1 MKQRFS
7 FVLTVV
13 GIFIAL
19 SASAPSAQDVFPS
32 KDINLVVTYSP
43 GGGFDSIARAI
54 ARSMTKGMP
63 KGLNV
68 IVKNITGA
76 AGVRGATALYRAK
89 PDGHT
94 IAHLDVQGLIGHQL
108 LRGGKVGYDM
118 SKLTWLARIGFEPV
132 GIMVNA
138 KSAYHTVDDLR
149 KAKTLKWGVLA
160 IGGPIWQ
167 QSFVAAKALGIPFSG
182 VVSGYRG
189 NSETIPALLRGDF
202 DAIATVP
209 VSPAVLPL
217 LRSNELRVPVV
228 LGKNRY
234 DALPDVPT
242 AKEASGTEFLIGVIR
257 AIAGP
262 PGLPAD
268 RAKVLERLL
277 VNAMHDADY
286 KNFVKKSGQPLA
298 PGNAEETK
306 ELVSLAQG
314 TVEKYS
320 KAMAKAMGR

>member
-1 MKQRFS
+1 
-7 FVLTVV
+7 
-13 GIFIAL
+13 
-19 SASAPSAQDVFPS
+19 
-32 KDINLVVTYSP
+32 
-43 GGGFDSIARAI
+43 
-54 ARSMTKGMP
+54 MTKGMP

-76 AGVRGATALYRAK
+76 AGVRGTTALYRSR

-108 LRGGKVGYDM
+108 LRGNVGFDM
-118 SKLTWLARIGFEPV
+118 SKMTWLARVGFEPV

-138 KSAYHTVDDLR
+138 KSRYHTLDDLR
-149 KAKTLKWGVLA
+149 KAKTLKWGVFA

-167 QSFVAAKALGIPFSG
+167 QSFVTAKALGIPFSG

-217 LRSNELRVPVV
+217 LRSKELRVPVV
-228 LGKNRY
+228 LGKTRY
-234 DALPDVPT
+234 GALPDVPT
-242 AKEASGTEFLIGVIR
+242 AKEAAGTEFLIGVIR
-257 AIAGP
+257 AIAAP
-262 PGLPAD
+262 PGVPAD
-268 RAKVLERLL
+268 RVKVLERLL
-277 VNAMHDADY
+277 VNAMADKAY
-286 KNFVKKSGQPLA
+286 KDFVKKSGQPLVA
-298 PGNAEETK
+298 GNAAETR
-306 ELVSLAQG
+306 ELVALAQG

-320 KAMAKAMGR
+320 KAMAKAMGQ

>member
-1 MKQRFS
+1 MKRRFS
-7 FVLTVV
+7 LVSTMVV
-13 GIFIAL
+13 ACIAL
-19 SASAPSAQDVFPS
+19 SASAPAAQETFPS

-43 GGGFDSIARAI
+43 GGGFDTIARAI

-76 AGVRGATALYRAK
+76 AGVRGTTSLYRSR
-89 PDGHT
+89 PEGHT

-108 LRGGKVGYDM
+108 LRGNVGFDM
-118 SKLTWLARIGFEPV
+118 SKMTWLARVGFEPV

-138 KSAYHTVDDLR
+138 KSRYHTLDDLR

-160 IGGPIWQ
+160 VGGPIWQ

-217 LRSNELRVPVV
+217 LRSKELRVPVV
-228 LGKNRY
+228 LGKTRY
-234 DALPDVPT
+234 GALPDVPT
-242 AKEASGTEFLIGVIR
+242 AKEAAGTEFLIGVIR
-257 AIAGP
+257 AIAAP
-262 PGLPAD
+262 PGVPAD
-268 RAKVLERLL
+268 RVKVLERLL
-277 VNAMHDADY
+277 VNAMADKAY
-286 KNFVKKSGQPLA
+286 KDFVKKSGQPLVA
-298 PGNAEETK
+298 GNAAETR
-306 ELVSLAQG
+306 ELVALAQG

-320 KAMAKAMGR
+320 KAMAKAMGQ

>member
-1 MKQRFS
+1 MKCRLAH
-7 FVLTVV
+7 VLTLVV
-13 GIFIAL
+13 TCLAL
-19 SASAPSAQDVFPS
+19 FASAPAAQDAFPS

-54 ARSMTKGMP
+54 ARSMKKGMP

-68 IVKNITGA
+68 IVKNVTGA
-76 AGVRGATALYRAK
+76 AGVRGTTALYRSK

-94 IAHLDVQGLIGHQL
+94 IAHLDVQGLIGHQM
-108 LRGGKVGYDM
+108 LRGNVGFDM
-118 SKLTWLARIGFEPV
+118 SQMTWLARVGFEPV

-138 KSAYHTVDDLR
+138 KSAYHTVDDLK

-160 IGGPIWQ
+160 VGGPIWQ

-217 LRSNELRVPVV
+217 VRSKELRVPVV
-228 LGKNRY
+228 LGKKRY
-234 DALPDVPT
+234 ATLPDVPT
-242 AKEASGTEFLIGVIR
+242 AKEATGTEFLIGVIR
-257 AIAGP
+257 AIAAP
-262 PGLPAD
+262 PGVPAD
-268 RAKVLERLL
+268 RVMVLERLL
-277 VNAMHDADY
+277 VNAMADPDY
-286 KNFVKKSGQPLA
+286 KNFLKKSGQPLV
-298 PGNAEETK
+298 PGNAAETR
-306 ELVSLAQG
+306 ELVGLAQE
-314 TVEKYS
+314 TVARYS
-320 KAMAKAMGR
+320 KAMAKAMSP

>member
-1 MKQRFS
+1 MS
-7 FVLTVV
+7 
-13 GIFIAL
+13 APL
-19 SASAPSAQDVFPS
+19 SAAQETFPS
-32 KDINLVVTYSP
+32 RDINLVVTYSP

-54 ARSMTKGMP
+54 ARSMTKEMP
-63 KGLNV
+63 KGLYV

-76 AGVRGATALYRAK
+76 AGVRGTTSLYRSK

-108 LRGGKVGYDM
+108 LRGNVGYDM
-118 SKLTWLARIGFEPV
+118 SKMTWLARVGFEPV

-138 KSAYHTVDDLR
+138 KSPYHTVDDLR

-189 NSETIPALLRGDF
+189 NSETIPGLLRGDF

-209 VSPAVLPL
+209 VSPAILPL
-217 LRSNELRVPVV
+217 LRSKELRVPVV
-228 LGKNRY
+228 LGKTRY

-242 AKEASGTEFLIGVIR
+242 AKEAAGTEFLIGVIR
-257 AIAGP
+257 AIAAP
-262 PGLPAD
+262 PGVPAD

-277 VNAMHDADY
+277 VNAMADVDY
-286 KNFVKKSGQPLA
+286 KNFIKKSGQPLVA
-298 PGNAEETK
+298 GNAAETK
-306 ELVSLAQG
+306 ELVALARG

>member
-1 MKQRFS
+1 MKHRLAL
-7 FVLTVV
+7 VIATLVACT
-13 GIFIAL
+13 AL
-19 SASAPSAQDVFPS
+19 SAPFVAAQGTFPS

-76 AGVRGATALYRAK
+76 AGVRGTTSLYRSR

-108 LRGGKVGYDM
+108 LRGNVGFDM
-118 SKLTWLARIGFEPV
+118 SKMTWLARVGFEPV

-138 KSAYHTVDDLR
+138 KSGYHTVDDLR

-160 IGGPIWQ
+160 VGGPIWQ

-217 LRSNELRVPVV
+217 LRSKELRVPVV
-228 LGKNRY
+228 LGKTRY

-242 AKEASGTEFLIGVIR
+242 AKEAAGTEFLIGVIR
-257 AIAGP
+257 AIAAP
-262 PGLPAD
+262 PGVPAD
-268 RAKVLERLL
+268 RVNILERLL
-277 VNAMHDADY
+277 VNAMADVDY
-286 KNFVKKSGQPLA
+286 KNFVKKSGQPLV
-298 PGNAEETK
+298 PGNAAETK
-306 ELVSLAQG
+306 ELVALAQA

-320 KAMAKAMGR
+320 KAMAKAMAQ

>member
-1 MKQRFS
+1 MMCRFS
-7 FVLTVV
+7 FGLMTVV
-13 GIFIAL
+13 ACIAL
-19 SASAPSAQDVFPS
+19 FASAPAAQDSFPS
-32 KDINLVVTYSP
+32 RDINLVVTYSP

-76 AGVRGATALYRAK
+76 AGVRGTTSLYRSK

-94 IAHLDVQGLIGHQL
+94 IAHLDVQGLIGNQL
-108 LRGGKVGYDM
+108 LRGGKAGYDM
-118 SKLTWLARIGFEPV
+118 GKMTWLARVGFEPV

-149 KAKTLKWGVLA
+149 KAKTIKWGVLA

-217 LRSNELRVPVV
+217 LRTKELRVPVV
-228 LGKNRY
+228 LGKKRY

-242 AKEASGTEFLIGVIR
+242 AKEATGTEFLIGVIR

-262 PGLPAD
+262 PGLPSD
-268 RAKVLERLL
+268 RARVLERLL
-277 VNAMHDADY
+277 VDAMADTDY
-286 KNFVKKSGQPLA
+286 RNFLKKSGQPLV
-298 PGNAEETK
+298 PGNAAETK
-306 ELVSLAQG
+306 DLVALAQQ

-320 KAMAKAMGR
+320 AAMAKAMGR

>member
-1 MKQRFS
+1 MKHRLAL
-7 FVLTVV
+7 VIATLVACT
-13 GIFIAL
+13 AL
-19 SASAPSAQDVFPS
+19 SAPFVAAQGTFPS

-63 KGLNV
+63 KGLHV

-76 AGVRGATALYRAK
+76 AGVRGTTSLYRSR

-108 LRGGKVGYDM
+108 LRGNVGFDM
-118 SKLTWLARIGFEPV
+118 SKMTWLARVGFEPV

-138 KSAYHTVDDLR
+138 KSGYHTVDDLR

-160 IGGPIWQ
+160 VGGPIWQ

-217 LRSNELRVPVV
+217 LRSKELRVPVV
-228 LGKNRY
+228 LGKTRY

-242 AKEASGTEFLIGVIR
+242 AKEAAGTEFLIGVIR
-257 AIAGP
+257 AIAAP
-262 PGLPAD
+262 PGVPAD
-268 RAKVLERLL
+268 RVKILERLL
-277 VNAMHDADY
+277 VNAMADVDY
-286 KNFVKKSGQPLA
+286 TNFVKKSGQPLV
-298 PGNAEETK
+298 PGNAAETK
-306 ELVSLAQG
+306 ELVALAQA

-320 KAMAKAMGR
+320 KAMAKAMAQ